1 MHSLIEQLSMLVELI
16 FSVVNPEGQAKQLLN
31 TMELSLKK
39 PLGHGWQV
47 SLAADNISY
56 PLEQ

>member
-39 PLGHGWQV
+39 PLGHG
-47 SLAADNISY
+47 
-56 PLEQ
+56 